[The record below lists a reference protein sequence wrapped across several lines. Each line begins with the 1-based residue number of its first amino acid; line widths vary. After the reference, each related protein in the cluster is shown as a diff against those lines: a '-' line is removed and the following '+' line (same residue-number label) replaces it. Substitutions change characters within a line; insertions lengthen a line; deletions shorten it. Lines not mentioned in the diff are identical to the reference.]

1 MKIQSFNSSDIHFLP
16 TAPTAF
22 CAPSWSF
29 WLPFW
34 ARCTCC
40 CFTVQSASA
49 EGLKSQSPVTTAPR
63 FGYIQPPR
71 REGAY
76 FQTTAHS
83 QTTSTCNSGG
93 KSMAEAAEQAN
104 QHRFEHAAQRVVRS
118 VHIQTHTHRQSH
130 TKKKKKN
137 TFYFTCV

>member
-1 MKIQSFNSSDIHFLP
+1 M
-16 TAPTAF
+16 
-22 CAPSWSF
+22 
-29 WLPFW
+29 
-34 ARCTCC
+34 
-40 CFTVQSASA
+40 QSASA

-130 TKKKKKN
+130 TKK
-137 TFYFTCV
+137 